1 MDNFSKQFIDFT
13 ISHQILKFGEF
24 KTKAGRISPYFFNLG
39 LISNGLGLKK
49 LGEFYGN
56 FILDKNISFDLLF
69 GPAYKG
75 ISLVSSTA
83 IALSSQNY
91 KDINFAF
98 NRKEVKDHGEGGQI
112 IGYPISG
119 NVLILDDVI
128 SAGTAIRESIEII
141 KSQGGNPQG
150 VVVAIDRQE
159 KGQGELSATEEI
171 RNLYNLNIH
180 SLICLDDIIE
190 YIKQD
195 DRYSQYLSSIENYR
209 AKYGI

>member
-1 MDNFSKQFIDFT
+1 M
-13 ISHQILKFGEF
+13 
-24 KTKAGRISPYFFNLG
+24 
-39 LISNGLGLKK
+39 
-49 LGEFYGN
+49 
-56 FILDKNISFDLLF
+56 LF

-83 IALSSQNY
+83 IALSTQNL

-141 KSQGGNPQG
+141 KSQGGNPQD
-150 VVVAIDRQE
+150 VIVAIDRQE

-171 RNLYNLNIH
+171 RTLYNLNVH

-190 YIKQD
+190 YIKKD

>member
-1 MDNFSKQFIDFT
+1 M
-13 ISHQILKFGEF
+13 
-24 KTKAGRISPYFFNLG
+24 
-39 LISNGLGLKK
+39 
-49 LGEFYGN
+49 
-56 FILDKNISFDLLF
+56 LF

-83 IALSSQNY
+83 IALSSQKLN
-91 KDINFAF
+91 KDFNFAF

-195 DRYSQYLSSIENYR
+195 DRYSQYISSIEKYR